1 MTEVLNGEILGIMNF
16 SLCRYMDKPLVF
28 KCILVKEYDTMDK
41 PIIEHYFIFNELK
54 EILSYKCNSVSRS
67 IKTEDKR
74 ILKRQ
79 NVINFKST
87 GDALLKMGYNT
98 IDPNSIP
105 NRGHLLVNLGAFY
118 KLVLNSLKP
127 ELEGF
132 KNWIFNSV
140 IPNVVETG
148 AYIDPSTNYT
158 DLYNDFSTLYY
169 SYNENIR
176 RYNMTNMIRIIDKR
190 GYSRELYELGFD
202 PILNDKVFLL
212 KLYNAAFYVVFERT
226 YEDACGYHDL
236 SISCSFD
243 NPLEIANKLGGIQGI
258 KSVKMLIKTY
268 IMMMLELGYTIEDIT
283 SMAQFKTGNYNFRRN
298 TSLLSIPD
306 GPLFRSI
313 YSDKREMNRYNVK

>member
-1 MTEVLNGEILGIMNF
+1 MTEILNGEILGVMNF
-16 SLCRYMDKPLVF
+16 SLCRYMDKELVF
-28 KCILVKEYDTMDK
+28 KCILAKEYDTMDK
-41 PIIEHYFIFNELK
+41 PTVQKYFIFSEVKEL
-54 EILSYKCNSVSRS
+54 LSYKCNSIIRS
-67 IKTEDKR
+67 ISPLDKR
-74 ILKRQ
+74 LLKRQ
-79 NVINFKST
+79 NIIDFRST
-87 GDALLKMGYNT
+87 GDALLKMGYNA
-98 IDPNSIP
+98 IDPNSIN
-105 NRGHLLVNLGAFY
+105 NRGILLVNLGAFY

-176 RYNMTNMIRIIDKR
+176 RYNMINMIRIIDKR

-202 PILNDKVFLL
+202 PILDDKAFLL

-268 IMMMLELGYTIEDIT
+268 LMMMLELGYTIEDIT
-283 SMAQFKTGNYNFRRN
+283 RMAQFKTGNYTFRRN

-313 YSDKREMNRYNVK
+313 YSGKREMNRYNVK

>member
-1 MTEVLNGEILGIMNF
+1 MTDTLNGEILGIMNF
-16 SLCRYMDKPLVF
+16 SLCRYMEKELVF
-28 KCILVKEYDTMDK
+28 KCILVRESDEMDRPVVQK
-41 PIIEHYFIFNELK
+41 YFIFNEVK
-54 EILSYKCNSVSRS
+54 ELLSYKGNSITSS
-67 IKTEDKR
+67 IDPANKR
-74 ILKRQ
+74 LLRRQ

-87 GDALLKMGYNT
+87 GDALLKMGYNI

-202 PILNDKVFLL
+202 PILDDKAFLL

-283 SMAQFKTGNYNFRRN
+283 RMAQFKTGNYNFRTN

-306 GPLFRSI
+306 GSLFRSI
-313 YSDKREMNRYNVK
+313 YSGKREMNRYNVK

>member
-1 MTEVLNGEILGIMNF
+1 MTEILNGEILGVMNF
-16 SLCRYMDKPLVF
+16 SLCRYMDKELIF
-28 KCILVKEYDTMDK
+28 KCILAKEFDDMDR
-41 PIIEHYFIFNELK
+41 PIIEKYFIFNEVK
-54 EILSYKCNSVSRS
+54 ELLSYKGNSITAS
-67 IKTEDKR
+67 INPSNKR
-74 ILKRQ
+74 LLKRQ
-79 NVINFKST
+79 NIINFRST
-87 GDALLKMGYNT
+87 GDALLKMGYNA
-98 IDPNSIP
+98 IDPNSIN
-105 NRGHLLVNLGAFY
+105 NRGILLVNLGAFY

-190 GYSRELYELGFD
+190 GYSRELYELGFEL
-202 PILNDKVFLL
+202 ILDDKAFLL

-268 IMMMLELGYTIEDIT
+268 IMMMLELGYTIEDIAR
-283 SMAQFKTGNYNFRRN
+283 MAQFKTGNYNFRRN

-306 GPLFRSI
+306 GQLFRSI